1 MPLRFP
7 NLAAVRLAITSGTV
21 PESVSTAPVKAAF
34 GLGGEIW
41 LQPAGRLPRSVQAA
55 LRRMDVQVARS
66 AAVPLNESLVSWLQ
80 LFPLVPDA
88 APADLGDRTPV
99 LFDLPEPGQLA
110 EVVGEVLRLGNDR
123 QSFCHVTD
131 GETRRTLLRV
141 IGPPYYSLL
150 RALDRDS
157 GGQPAGRAPPYAYVE
172 HRAGVW
178 VEIGHTHPFADRL
191 VPPAGRLLLV
201 RAPRVWQFVEETPF
215 RDVYQVLDYELPR
228 ARSAWQ
234 PEDLEHR
241 IAVPLRFTSGGTEA
255 AELWVLRDGAED
267 QLDQLAGAADDQ
279 LLGRLAFAVGE
290 HEGRR
295 TVVLRAR
302 PSKQAPPVLVLNAVA
317 FRSYLK
323 VANLFVPCGKRLHPP
338 LHRNAVARL
347 LASDRSRI
355 TWLYPHEDGGF
366 TPESL
371 PDAAFRPLSDWVD
384 YVLDREH
391 EALTAWVD
399 AHRFDFEP
407 FVCKDDRRKR
417 EDKPKGD
424 RRSPSKPSAETPAST
439 AAPDGSPQGEETEA
453 PPAEK
458 APPEAVEPTA
468 ETEFDAAHKR
478 LFELEQQF
486 LALNSPADGD
496 DRTVLWHRMAR
507 ANCALGHHLN
517 GGICWAGAIW
527 ERDELPASSR
537 DAWLESIRR
546 GSGLS
551 LKGAQLDQIL
561 SERDPMPDR
570 AVALAGYVICAARM
584 EPPPR
589 ALGERLGPVAQYLE
603 RQEAL
608 LPVRSAWLAWCAV
621 SRLSGGDVLALA
633 RARDRALER
642 LHQHGLRPE
651 LDLPSFLRSVGMA
664 DSQRLRVVSERISPL
679 HKLVYDWIEEPVAQP
694 SPRTR
699 AYAGLMFA
707 YAMAQLG
714 ETTPCQ
720 VLLEEAREAMV
731 GRDPVHRWVWEAFD
745 YRIRQ
750 ALDGRPGQGP
760 LPRELLDRLEAW
772 DRQDRYK
779 VDRLRQH
786 SRILEPHEKFDP
798 YRTWKT
804 YTKEFDRELSTL
816 CDVHD
821 REKLKKKIDAL
832 LEQVEGE
839 AVREARL
846 LTAALEAAPRL
857 GESYAATLLAR
868 VARLVRQQRDLAAAQ
883 ELLEKALF
891 VAAHFDQADHVQA
904 FMRLIYDSL
913 SRQQL
918 DQADD
923 ALERLIGEC
932 LRGLRKLG
940 MRDEIGQLLAR
951 IASLARRRHDR
962 PKEAEPA
969 ARDERRGVLLRP
981 LLLVASG
988 WLYFGQQDQA
998 MPVLDEARDLLVH
1011 GGLKSARQ
1019 SKLACAYLNALG
1031 YAPVDVA
1038 LPRIEELFGYEKPPG
1053 GGKPKRRLDRLR
1065 APLTTTT
1072 HFSLFHLD
1080 VVEATVLALVSEEF
1094 TLNSESRRWLDE
1106 DEFLVRRRIHRDVR
1120 EAMAAAST

>member
-1 MPLRFP
+1 MALRFP
-7 NLAAVRLAITSGTV
+7 NLDALRLAITSGTV

-34 GLGGEIW
+34 GPQGEIW
-41 LQPAGRLPRSVQAA
+41 LQPAAKVARSAQAA

-66 AAVPLNESLVSWLQ
+66 AAVPLDESLVSWLQ
-80 LFPLVPDA
+80 LFPLAADA
-88 APADLGDRTPV
+88 APADLGDKTPV
-99 LFDLPEPGQLA
+99 LFDLAEPGQLS

-131 GETRRTLLRV
+131 GGRVRTLLRV
-141 IGPPYYSLL
+141 VGPPYYSLL

-157 GGQPAGRAPPYAYVE
+157 GDRAPGTALPYAYVE
-172 HRAGVW
+172 YSPRVW

-191 VPPAGRLLLV
+191 VPPAGRLLLI

-215 RDVYQVLDYELPR
+215 HDVYQVLDYELPR
-228 ARSAWQ
+228 ARSAWE
-234 PEDLEHR
+234 PKDLDYR
-241 IAVPLRFTSGGTEA
+241 IAVPLRLSSGGTDA

-295 TVVLRAR
+295 IVVLRAR
-302 PSKQAPPVLVLNAVA
+302 PSKQALPVLVLDAVA
-317 FRSYLK
+317 FRPYLK
-323 VANLFVPCGKRLHPP
+323 LANLFVPCGRRLHPP
-338 LHRNAVARL
+338 LRRNAVARL
-347 LASDRSRI
+347 LASDRSLI
-355 TWLYPHEDGGF
+355 TWLYPHEDGSF

-384 YVLDREH
+384 YLLDREH
-391 EALTAWVD
+391 ETLTAWID

-407 FVCKDDRRKR
+407 FVCEDDRRKR
-417 EDKPKGD
+417 EDRPKGPK
-424 RRSPSKPSAETPAST
+424 RAPSKAPTEPAVST
-439 AAPDGSPQGEETEA
+439 AAADGSLQADEQRGSEPEE
-453 PPAEK
+453 
-458 APPEAVEPTA
+458 PPEGVEPSGDTKR
-468 ETEFDAAHKR
+468 DAAHKR

-486 LALNSPADGD
+486 LALDSPPDGD
-496 DRTVLWHRMAR
+496 DRTELWHRMAR
-507 ANCALGHHLN
+507 ANGSLGHQLDAA
-517 GGICWAGAIW
+517 ICWAGAIW

-546 GSGLS
+546 GGGLS
-551 LKGAQLDQIL
+551 IEGPQLDQIL
-561 SERDPMPDR
+561 ADRDPMPDR
-570 AVALAGYVICAARM
+570 AAALANYVICAARI
-584 EPPPR
+584 EPPPE
-589 ALGERLGPVAQYLE
+589 ALVERLGPMGQYLQ

-608 LPVRSAWLAWCAV
+608 LPARTAWLAWSAV

-651 LDLPSFLRSVGMA
+651 LDLPGFLRSIGMA
-664 DSQRLRVVSERISPL
+664 DSERLRVVCERISPL
-679 HKLVYDWIEEPVAQP
+679 VKLVHDWIEEPVAQP
-694 SPRTR
+694 SPRTK
-699 AYAGLMFA
+699 AYAALVFA
-707 YAMAQLG
+707 YAMARLG
-714 ETTPCQ
+714 ETTGCQ
-720 VLLEEAREAMV
+720 VLLEEAREALV
-731 GRDPVHRWVWEAFD
+731 GRDPVHRWVWEAFH

-750 ALDGRPGQGP
+750 ALDGQPGQGP
-760 LPRELLDRLEAW
+760 LPRELLDRLQAW
-772 DRQDRYK
+772 DRQERYK

-786 SRILEPHEKFDP
+786 SKILEPHEKFDP
-798 YRTWKT
+798 YRNWKR
-804 YTKEFDRELSTL
+804 YAKEFDQEISTL
-816 CDVHD
+816 CDIHD
-821 REKLKKKIDAL
+821 REELKEKIDSL
-832 LEQVEGE
+832 LRQVGKDGI
-839 AVREARL
+839 RQARL
-846 LTAALEAAPRL
+846 LTAALQVAPRL
-857 GESYAATLLAR
+857 GEPFAATLLAR
-868 VARLVRQQRDLAAAQ
+868 VSRLVSQDLDHAAAQ

-951 IASLARRRHDR
+951 IAGLARQQHDL
-962 PKEAEPA
+962 PKEVGPT
-969 ARDERRGVLLRP
+969 ARDERRGGLLRT

-988 WLYFGQQDQA
+988 WLYFGQQEQA

-1011 GGLKSARQ
+1011 GELKSARQ
-1019 SKLACAYLNALG
+1019 AKLACAYLNALG

-1038 LPRIEELFGYEKPPG
+1038 LPRMEELFGYETPPG
-1053 GGKPKRRLDRLR
+1053 GGAPKPRLDRLR

-1120 EAMAAAST
+1120 AAMAAGSA